1 MELSLE
7 LFMLLALVS
16 IQRRQTLLQ
25 LNIYLKKSDEE
36 FVFIL
41 SRHVKK
47 SRPNYSIPPV
57 IIPRY
62 TLDTDICS
70 YVCLEDYIE
79 RTKSLRHD
87 DVLLISSIKPHRAI
101 GSQTIARWIKTA
113 IAVGWCGY

>member
-1 MELSLE
+1 M
-7 LFMLLALVS
+7 
-16 IQRRQTLLQ
+16 
-25 LNIYLKKSDEE
+25 
-36 FVFIL
+36 FIL
-41 SRHVKK
+41 STGRHVKQ

-62 TLDTDICS
+62 TLDTTICP
-70 YVCLEDYIE
+70 YVYLEDYIE

-113 IAVGWCGY
+113 IVVGWCGY